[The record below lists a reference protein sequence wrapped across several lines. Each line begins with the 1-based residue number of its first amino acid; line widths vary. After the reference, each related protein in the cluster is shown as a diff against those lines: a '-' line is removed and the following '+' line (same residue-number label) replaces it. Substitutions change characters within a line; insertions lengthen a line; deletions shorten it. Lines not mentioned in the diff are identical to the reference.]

1 MLRGLQNKAAERKKR
16 LRSEVGT
23 GGRLSGTSLGVFGPK
38 NKFRIK
44 VFRAIYNQAFESL
57 LGLVIVGYLAHLAM
71 KSSAENLDNSFFL
84 YLDVGFNLFFSLE
97 AALRIIALGFY
108 KGPDSYLRNT
118 YNRLDFIVL
127 VTNWVFCVIELGGV
141 REPVRLGSLKGVRA
155 ILCFRVFKSVAASAA
170 LMEAISTS
178 IPQMVDIFSFA
189 ALFFVFFALVG
200 VNFFHGAFRRRCIM
214 PYIDIPAG
222 QEGHYQEMGGGIE
235 MYPPLFCNAGND
247 RIGDG
252 FQCPAACYDSAPNP
266 NFGYTSFDNIGI
278 TLLTIFQTLTLEG
291 WDRLMFNIGEAASR
305 TGTAYFLVFIII
317 GTYFLVSIFVAAISG
332 VFLRL
337 RKEHQLV
344 TELTKRREGGTLGS
358 SAMAA
363 LPTSVAAERRKSF
376 SDQGRQRF
384 MSVVQVAVA
393 DKRKSKSPI
402 ALLRYLVVVIRLKH
416 SETAMKKTFIG
427 KWRRQRRQGVHPAN
441 EGSGLSLDIAETLYP
456 SGAWD
461 KMRIFL
467 LKLTTNKYFT
477 RGTRVLIGLNFLLF
491 ALYYHGMD
499 PATEDLFDMAQIFFA
514 LAFLIEVI
522 IRALADNP
530 VVYFTDMTSILDFAF
545 TILAVYGTL
554 NGWRL
559 NTAVLR
565 AFWFFMSSD
574 EEVNTNRSANRRT
587 SGSVKTLFS
596 EGSLILQIVSA
607 GSTLFSLFM
616 FFLIVIAVFSILGMM
631 FFGGRFVFNGVRP
644 RQHFDTFPDAFLT
657 MFSVTTGEQW
667 VDVLWDGLRV
677 HWISAPFFILFYIL
691 TSYVIA
697 NLIIAVIL
705 ETLELKDAQK
715 KYAQK
720 KEIYQRTKPKRPAAV
735 TLANGLE
742 RVRVFFVC
750 MYKRRRFNEQTMSEY
765 SMRLS
770 QELLLSSMSNADPSM
785 REIADP
791 WAKKKKKQS
800 NASTRS
806 QPRRTGN
813 LSSNLRKAASRRMA
827 SQVAP
832 EGNFRQK
839 AKRRSS
845 VHQRWSQMGQQ
856 GDKTRGSVLIR
867 GTGKH
872 AQRRG
877 IYEVEGNQIVV
888 SDSKAGSG
896 AIDFEIPA
904 TIRAMTRRAT
914 EMPTPALMF
923 QHPTNYELPG
933 YMSDN
938 PYFLFPLENQVR
950 SWTFSILQQRWYDIV
965 SIFFVFISIV
975 SIFMEEPVG
984 RVNPREDL
992 IFALDALVALYF
1004 WVNFFVHTIAQ
1015 GVLLTPDAY
1024 LLDFWNIIDFL
1035 LLLLDTASLL
1045 DWSDYMEAGVRMLLT
1060 LRTLRLISRNSGM
1073 RDAAKSL
1080 AQTMPA
1086 ILSIFG
1092 MALIIF
1098 ILFGMLGV
1106 RMFGGMYAM
1115 CNDPTVTGRLDCV
1128 GTFEDERG
1136 FLISR
1141 AWSPLPYN
1149 FDWIGKA
1156 VLTLFETA
1164 TLDEWLDVMYH
1175 AMDVKEEFMQPRT
1188 NVASVNAIYFVI
1200 FIMVGSF
1207 FVIRSFVGVFIDQ
1220 FGVQSGSKLLT
1231 EKQKL
1236 FKDMYRIIVTLK
1248 PKKVYMRPVNFVRR
1262 LCYDCV
1268 RHRYFDKLAF
1278 SLVSLNVVAIG
1289 LVHHNMDP
1297 NLLDTLDWVNLFFV
1311 VFYCAESLMK
1321 MAAYGRMWTDKWHV
1335 FEAILAFG
1343 SLGVLF
1349 PSSDIARKWG
1359 GAFAILRI
1367 FRVTR
1372 FSTSL
1377 NVFLRTILASIPAL
1391 VHIVGLL
1398 GIVLFIY
1405 SGVGVQYFDGVKYG
1419 LYVNKKA
1426 NFERFANSF
1435 LVLFHC
1441 MTQEGWRNIMNDLKR
1456 TLPRCTI
1463 IDGVDGTNDCG
1474 DPWGAMVFFTSYIA
1488 LCGYIFTNVFVA
1500 AILDYITFG
1509 ILKEMSMISPIHL
1522 QQFQE
1527 LWSKWERNNSG
1538 CMGAHNCMPFAMALG
1553 PPLGN
1558 KNPKLQWKRDVRYE
1572 FRFVRHVDGQV
1583 EFQKVLEVLLLHRLG
1598 KNGLTYDMAIDR
1610 EREFENMKI
1619 LGACLAIQALARGYI
1634 SRKKTRKKFQMIAPL
1649 AMKPELSD
1657 T

>member
-1 MLRGLQNKAAERKKR
+1 
-16 LRSEVGT
+16 
-23 GGRLSGTSLGVFGPK
+23 
-38 NKFRIK
+38 
-44 VFRAIYNQAFESL
+44 
-57 LGLVIVGYLAHLAM
+57 
-71 KSSAENLDNSFFL
+71 
-84 YLDVGFNLFFSLE
+84 
-97 AALRIIALGFY
+97 
-108 KGPDSYLRNT
+108 
-118 YNRLDFIVL
+118 
-127 VTNWVFCVIELGGV
+127 
-141 REPVRLGSLKGVRA
+141 
-155 ILCFRVFKSVAASAA
+155 
-170 LMEAISTS
+170 
-178 IPQMVDIFSFA
+178 
-189 ALFFVFFALVG
+189 
-200 VNFFHGAFRRRCIM
+200 
-214 PYIDIPAG
+214 
-222 QEGHYQEMGGGIE
+222 
-235 MYPPLFCNAGND
+235 MYPPLFCNSGND
-247 RIGDG
+247 EVASG
-252 FQCPAACYDSAPNP
+252 FECPAACYDSAPNP
-266 NFGYTSFDNIGI
+266 NFGYTSFDNIGV

-291 WDRLMFNIGEAASR
+291 WDRLMFNIGEASYRPA
-305 TGTAYFLVFIII
+305 TAYFLVFIII

-337 RKEHQLV
+337 RKEHLLV

-358 SAMAA
+358 SLLGSGAA
-363 LPTSVAAERRKSF
+363 STPVLPTDVAAHRRKSF
-376 SDQGRQRF
+376 SDQGRNRF

-393 DKRKSKSPI
+393 DKRKTQSPL
-402 ALLRYLVVVIRLKH
+402 ALYRYLVEVVKLKH
-416 SETAMKKTFIG
+416 SDTVMKKSFIS

-456 SGAWD
+456 PGYWA
-461 KMRIFL
+461 KLRIFL
-467 LKLTTNKYFT
+467 LKVTTSKHFT
-477 RGTRVLIGLNFLLF
+477 RATRVLIGLNFLLF

-499 PATEDLFDMAQIFFA
+499 QATEDLFDVTQIFFA
-514 LAFLIEVI
+514 VAFLVEVVV
-522 IRALADNP
+522 RLLADSP
-530 VVYFTDMTSILDFAF
+530 VVYFTDMTSVLDFAF
-545 TILAVYGTL
+545 TILALYGTF
-554 NGWRL
+554 NGWRI
-559 NTAVLR
+559 NTGVLR
-565 AFWFFMSSD
+565 AFWFFVSS
-574 EEVNTNRSANRRT
+574 EEHLKNKQGANRRT

-631 FFGGRFVFNGVRP
+631 FFGGKFQFDGERP

-667 VDVLWDGLRV
+667 VDVMWNGLRV

-735 TLANGLE
+735 TLANTLE
-742 RVRVFFVC
+742 RVRVFFLC
-750 MYKRRRFNEQTMSEY
+750 IYKRRLFNEQTMSEY

-770 QELLLSSMSNADPSM
+770 QDLLLSSMGNADPSM

-791 WAKKKKKQS
+791 WAKKKQS
-800 NASTRS
+800 SMNHSRKAAG
-806 QPRRTGN
+806 RRTGN
-813 LSSNLRKAASRRMA
+813 LTTNLRKAASRRLA

-832 EGNFRQK
+832 DGAFRQK
-839 AKRRSS
+839 AKR
-845 VHQRWSQMGQQ
+845 WSQMGGQQ
-856 GDKTRGSVLIR
+856 DKVRGSVLIR

-896 AIDFEIPA
+896 AADFEIPA

-914 EMPTPALMF
+914 EMPTPGLMF

-950 SWTFSILQQRWYDIV
+950 SWTFMILQQRWYDIV
-965 SIFFVFISIV
+965 SIFFVFVSII

-984 RVNPREDL
+984 RENPREDL
-992 IFALDALVALYF
+992 IFALDSLVALYF

-1024 LLDFWNIIDFL
+1024 LLDFWNIVDFL

-1060 LRTLRLISRNSGM
+1060 LRTFRLISRNSGM

-1115 CNDPTVTGRLDCV
+1115 CNDPTVNGRLDCV

-1141 AWSPLPYN
+1141 AWMSLPYN

-1175 AMDVKEEFMQPRT
+1175 AMDVKEEFMQPRQ
-1188 NVASVNAIYFVI
+1188 NVAAMNAIFFVI

-1248 PKKVYMRPVNFVRR
+1248 PLKVYIRPKHPVRQ
-1262 LCYDCV
+1262 LCYSCV
-1268 RHRYFDKLAF
+1268 THHGFDKVGF
-1278 SLVSLNVVAIG
+1278 GLVSLNVLAMA
-1289 LVHHNMDP
+1289 LVHHGMSAAWEEG
-1297 NLLDTLDWVNLFFV
+1297 LGLVNLFFV
-1311 VFYCAESLMK
+1311 VFYCAEALLK
-1321 MAAYGRMWTDKWHV
+1321 MGAYGRMWADKWHA
-1335 FEAILAFG
+1335 FEATLAFG
-1343 SLGVLF
+1343 SLAFIVFSG
-1349 PSSDIARKWG
+1349 SSELSTKWG
-1359 GAFAILRI
+1359 GAFAILRL
-1367 FRVTR
+1367 FRVGR

-1419 LYVNKKA
+1419 LYVNNKA
-1426 NFERFANSF
+1426 NFERFSNSF

-1456 TLPRCTI
+1456 AQPRCTV

-1522 QQFQE
+1522 RQFQE

-1538 CMGAHNCMPFAMALG
+1538 HMGAHNCLPFAMALG
-1553 PPLGN
+1553 PPLGK

-1572 FRFVRHVDGQV
+1572 FRFMRHVDGKV

-1619 LGACLAIQALARGYI
+1619 LGACLAIQALVRGHI
-1634 SRKKTRKKFQMIAPL
+1634 SRKKTRKKFQMITPTPIMPAP
-1649 AMKPELSD
+1649 KRD
-1657 T
+1657 G